1 MVHAILP
8 LLQAA
13 TDNGRGLVGVGAG
26 LAAGLAVI
34 GAGLG
39 IGRIGGQAVEGMAR
53 QPEAAARIQTAA
65 LIFAALI
72 EGAALFGVVIGYQ
85 MQGKLYFV
93 RARWSLRHGR
103 ATPLYFFIDFRCA
116 PFFVRSL
123 SSCWQRPLHSPNRPT
138 PTCWTPTMA

>member
-1 MVHAILP
+1 MVHSILP

-13 TDNGRGLVGVGAG
+13 STGDVAAAASAGAKGLMAVGAG
-26 LAAGLAVI
+26 LGAGLAVI

-72 EGAALFGVVIGYQ
+72 EGAALFGVVIAFQ
-85 MQGKLYFV
+85 IQGK
-93 RARWSLRHGR
+93 
-103 ATPLYFFIDFRCA
+103 I
-116 PFFVRSL
+116 
-123 SSCWQRPLHSPNRPT
+123 
-138 PTCWTPTMA
+138 